1 MTCTVTEYTIW
12 ERKVP
17 GNEWLVTDNDNIV
30 AGNWSMPIEVGNECH
45 VTDNASRG
53 RYWIT
58 CIWQWYVI

>member
-53 RYWIT
+53 W
-58 CIWQWYVI
+58 